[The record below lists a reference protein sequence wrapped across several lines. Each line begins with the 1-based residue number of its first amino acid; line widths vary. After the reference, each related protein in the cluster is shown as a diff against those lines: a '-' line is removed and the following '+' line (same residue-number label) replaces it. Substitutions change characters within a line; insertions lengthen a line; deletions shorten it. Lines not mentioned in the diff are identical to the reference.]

1 MRVDSVRTLEQF
13 RVDEGVSL
21 KLLKVRVASK
31 TKQAEVLSRVGS
43 QKPQQMAL
51 CPILRGLTSKVG
63 AIALSN
69 LGWESRGAGAV
80 PRATAHAGERGRRA
94 SGAVAVCSRL
104 G

>member
-43 QKPQQMAL
+43 QKPQMAL

-63 AIALSN
+63 AITLSN